1 MAFVVVYD
9 ACVLYPA
16 PLRDLLMRV
25 ALTGLVQAKWTDQ
38 ILDECFVN
46 IAAQRPDLP
55 AERLRRTRALMIQA
69 VRDCMVVGYE
79 SMIDGL
85 MLPDVDDRHVLAAA
99 IRAGAQAIV
108 TANLKDFP
116 AAALAP
122 YGVSALHPDEFLHDL
137 VDLAPEMMLGLVTEQ
152 AASLRSPPTTVDEL
166 LDTLL
171 NTGLRRIVARLRE
184 LAGEGMDP

>member
-85 MLPDVDDRHVLAAA
+85 ILPDMDDRHVLAAA

-116 AAALAP
+116 TAALVP

-137 VDLAPEMMLGLVTEQ
+137 VDLAPEVMLGLVTEQ

-166 LDTLL
+166 LETLI
-171 NTGLRRIVARLRE
+171 NNGLRRTVARLRE
-184 LAGEGMDP
+184 LARKGVDP